1 MVRERPP
8 GDPAQGP
15 QEARGVIATKGDW
28 QSVWS
33 SFDQR
38 RGAKGQA
45 EAANEAGGKD
55 EAGGEPDMFGGSAGA
70 QAAE

>member
-1 MVRERPP
+1 M
-8 GDPAQGP
+8 
-15 QEARGVIATKGDW
+15 IATKGDW